1 MLKLL
6 EKPVE
11 QNIFWSAIVLFLI
24 TIFAGILADEPL
36 FFAAPAAFL
45 LAYQLVV
52 NYRVIF
58 FLLLIVTPLSIE
70 FYTESGFSTTLP
82 TEPLMILLMFTFIF
96 YMLMKKETV
105 THTFLMHPI
114 TLILI
119 IHYIWILVTTIFSE
133 DIVISLKWL
142 LAKTWYLITFYFLAS
157 VIIKNTNDFKKA
169 FWCLFVPTLGVVV
182 YTLLNHMHYQ
192 FRFSEV
198 NKTMVP
204 FFRNHVN
211 YAVYLALM
219 LPFIFIATQWYGK
232 YSWQRML
239 LNLSKVIFLFGIY
252 FSYTRSAWLSVTVAL
267 MAWILIQ
274 NRRLIYGVVTGMVGV
289 IVFTI
294 YMLHD
299 NTYLDYAPEY
309 TKTIYHGEFSE
320 HMAAT
325 ATLED
330 VSSAERIYR
339 WVAAIHMI
347 EDKPVMGF
355 GPGQFYE
362 NYKEY
367 TVNKFVTYI
376 SRNTEKS
383 TVHNYYLQVTVE
395 QGFIGIIIWFV
406 MIIAVL
412 LYGQRLYLFATEK
425 QDKNFVMAL
434 TLSFIT
440 ILVNTALSDLIE
452 ADKIGTSFFMIMA
465 LLVNMDIYLKHKTAK
480 QIHA

>member
-24 TIFAGILADEPL
+24 TIFAGILAEEPL

-45 LAYQLVV
+45 LAYQLIV
-52 NYRVIF
+52 NYRVVF
-58 FLLLIVTPLSIE
+58 FLLLIATPLSIE

-96 YMLMKKETV
+96 YVLLKKETV
-105 THTFLMHPI
+105 AKAFLTHPI
-114 TLILI
+114 TIILF
-119 IHYIWILVTTIFSE
+119 IHYIWIVVTTIFSE
-133 DIVISLKWL
+133 DIFISLKWL
-142 LAKTWYLITFYFLAS
+142 LAKTWYLVSFYFIAS
-157 VIIKNTNDFKKA
+157 IIIKNLTDFKRA
-169 FWCLFVPTLGVVV
+169 FWCFFVPTLGLVIF
-182 YTLLNHMHYQ
+182 TLINHMHYQ

-211 YAVYLALM
+211 YAVYLALV
-219 LPFIFIATQWYGK
+219 LPFIFIAAKWYEK

-239 LNLSKVIFLFGIY
+239 LNLSKAIFLIAIY

-267 MAWILIQ
+267 IAWIFIQ
-274 NRRLIYGVVTGMVGV
+274 RRRLIYGVVAGVLGV
-289 IVFTI
+289 IIFCI
-294 YMLHD
+294 YMLH
-299 NTYLDYAPEY
+299 NNKYLDYAPEF

-355 GPGQFYE
+355 GPGQFYD
-362 NYKEY
+362 NYKNY

-376 SRNTEKS
+376 SRNDEKS

-395 QGFIGIIIWFV
+395 QGFIGIVIWFV
-406 MIIAVL
+406 LIITVL
-412 LYGQRLYLFATEK
+412 LYGQRLYIFAQDH

-440 ILVNTALSDLIE
+440 ILVNIALSDLIE
-452 ADKIGTSFFMIMA
+452 ADKIGTSFFMIIA
-465 LLVNMDIYLKHKTAK
+465 LLVNMDIYLKNK
-480 QIHA
+480 QANQP